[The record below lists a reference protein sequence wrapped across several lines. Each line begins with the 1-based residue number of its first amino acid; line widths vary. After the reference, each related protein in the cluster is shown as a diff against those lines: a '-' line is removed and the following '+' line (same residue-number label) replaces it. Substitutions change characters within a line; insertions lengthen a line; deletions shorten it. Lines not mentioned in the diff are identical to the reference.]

1 MRNIVATTLIVI
13 GIILA
18 VGAEAPELSLVHVMI
33 QGIGGTIIAGIGVI
47 IYKEEES

>member
-1 MRNIVATTLIVI
+1 MRNIIATTLILI
-13 GIILA
+13 GIVLA
-18 VGAEAPELSLVHVMI
+18 IGAEAPDLTLVHVMI